1 MGVINF
7 ITLQDISQAFL
18 IKIIINSQLKER
30 YDLSQEK
37 NEIMGEIIE
46 ITYLLPKDL
55 DTALYS
61 IFKYP
66 FPIHVVP
73 LGHLI
78 KEKITEMNII
88 FYYGEADWI
97 DNSRAKSLNIF
108 NKNKYKWFPIN
119 NAGNTFLLYHP
130 GELAKILLHE
140 L

>member
-97 DNSRAKSLNIF
+97 DNSRAKSLNI
-108 NKNKYKWFPIN
+108 
-119 NAGNTFLLYHP
+119 LRS
-130 GELAKILLHE
+130 
-140 L
+140 